1 MVYVWAV
8 LLAGRLVFLTAD
20 SKVVA
25 MVSGMVAATVF
36 AAVVYLAVMMV
47 SEWDYQ
53 LVEKWEHHSVH
64 KLVDTMVT

>member
-1 MVYVWAV
+1 M
-8 LLAGRLVFLTAD
+8 TAD

-36 AAVVYLAVMMV
+36 AAVVYLAVKMV
-47 SEWDYQ
+47 SEWDYR